1 MEMYLVWKLQNKIKA
16 SGLILMCI
24 MLFAYFLFYT
34 INGERGLFRYFYLKK
49 EISQTQ
55 KIASQYNM
63 KRTQLDEKVKL
74 LSNKSLDLDLLDERV
89 RTVLS
94 FIDKDEFI
102 IIDDS
107 IE

>member
-1 MEMYLVWKLQNKIKA
+1 MYLIWKLQNKIKA
-16 SGLILMCI
+16 SGLILGCI
-24 MLFAYFLFYT
+24 MLFVYFLFYT

-55 KIASQYNM
+55 KIADQYSLKKN
-63 KRTQLDEKVKL
+63 KLDEKVKL
-74 LSNKSLDLDLLDERV
+74 LSSASLDLDLLDERA

-94 FIDKDEFI
+94 FVDQDEFI

-107 IE
+107 AE